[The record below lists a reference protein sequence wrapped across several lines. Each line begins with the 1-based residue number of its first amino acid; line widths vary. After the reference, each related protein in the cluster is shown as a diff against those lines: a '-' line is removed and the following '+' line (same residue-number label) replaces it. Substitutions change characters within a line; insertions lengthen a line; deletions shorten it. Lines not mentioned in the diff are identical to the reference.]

1 MKGVMSWVKLAD
13 RVDSLEGSATVAV
26 ATRAKALKAQ
36 GKDIVSFGA
45 GEPDFDTPDVI
56 KQATID
62 ALRAGKTKYEA
73 AAGPKPAREAI
84 AAKLRADNALEV
96 GADGVVIVAGAKAAF
111 FQACFALLGDQSPEG
126 GPWEV
131 VIPTPAWVSYE
142 PIVKMCG
149 GKVVEVDLKPE
160 DGFVLRPE
168 ALRRAISSRTR
179 MVIINTPSNPCG
191 AVYTREAL
199 EELAEV
205 LGDAARAIAP
215 HLVVVTD
222 EIYEKLVFD
231 GLEHVSIGSMAQ
243 VAERTLTINALS
255 KSYAMTGWR
264 VGYAAATG
272 VLAEE
277 LIPAMAR
284 IQAQT
289 ITNITSFI
297 YPAISVALEQSA
309 DDIERFRTAFESR
322 RDLVMER
329 LEAIGGIET
338 ARPQGAMYAFPR
350 VAGCYGKTSAGG
362 VKVSDSLSFCE
373 ALLEEQGVA
382 MVPGGAFGGRGD
394 EHVRISYACSEADIR
409 KGIER
414 LDAFVAGLS

>member
-1 MKGVMSWVKLAD
+1 MSWVKLAE

-26 ATRAKALKAQ
+26 ATRAKTLKAQ

-45 GEPDFDTPDVI
+45 GEPDFDTPEVI
-56 KQATID
+56 KRAAIE
-62 ALRAGKTKYEA
+62 ALQAGKTKYEA
-73 AAGPKPAREAI
+73 AAGPEPAREAI
-84 AAKLRADNALEV
+84 AKKLRADNGLEV
-96 GADGVVIVAGAKAAF
+96 DASGVVIVSGAKAAF

-131 VIPTPAWVSYE
+131 VVPTPAWVSYE

-160 DGFVLRPE
+160 DGFVLRAE
-168 ALRRAISSRTR
+168 ALRTAITPRTR

-191 AVYTREAL
+191 AVYSREAL
-199 EELAEV
+199 AGLAEV
-205 LGDAARAIAP
+205 LGDAVRAIAP
-215 HLVVVTD
+215 SLVVVTD

-231 GLEHVSIGSMAQ
+231 GLGHVSIGSMAP
-243 VAERTLTINALS
+243 VADRTLTINALS

-272 VLAEE
+272 ALAAE

-289 ITNITSFI
+289 VTNITSFL
-297 YPAISVALEQSA
+297 YPAIATAFDQSA
-309 DDIERFRTAFESR
+309 DDIERFRSTFEAR
-322 RDLVMER
+322 RDLVMEL
-329 LEAIGGIET
+329 LEKVEGVET

-350 VAGCYGKTSAGG
+350 VAGHYGMTSAGG
-362 VKVSDSLSFCE
+362 ARVTDSLGFCE
-373 ALLEEQGVA
+373 ALLEEHGVA

-414 LDAFVAGLS
+414 LGEFVKGLR

>member
-1 MKGVMSWVKLAD
+1 MSWVKLAE

-36 GKDIVSFGA
+36 GKDVISFGA
-45 GEPDFDTPDVI
+45 GEPDFDTPEVI
-56 KQATID
+56 KKAAVD
-62 ALRAGKTKYEA
+62 ALMAGRTKYEA
-73 AAGPKPAREAI
+73 AVGPADARKAI
-84 AAKLRADNALEV
+84 AAKLRSDNGLDV
-96 GADGVVIVAGAKAAF
+96 NADGVVIVSGAKAAF
-111 FQACFALLGDQSPEG
+111 FQACFALLGDESPDG

-131 VIPTPAWVSYE
+131 VVPTPAWVSYE

-149 GKVVEVDLKPE
+149 GAVVEVDLKPE

-191 AVYTREAL
+191 AVYTQESLA
-199 EELAEV
+199 ELAEV

-231 GLEHVSIGSMAQ
+231 GLEHVSIGSLAQ

-264 VGYAAATG
+264 VGYAAASG
-272 VLAEE
+272 ALAEE
-277 LIPAMAR
+277 LIPAMGR

-289 ITNITSFI
+289 ITNITSFV

-309 DDIERFRTAFESR
+309 ADIERFRGTFEKR
-322 RDLVMER
+322 RDLVMDL
-329 LEAIGGIET
+329 LEKVPGVQT

-350 VAGCYGKTSAGG
+350 VAEYYGKTSKGG
-362 VKVSDSLSFCE
+362 AKVSDSLSFCE
-373 ALLEEQGVA
+373 ALLEEHGVA
-382 MVPGGAFGGRGD
+382 MVPGSAFGGRGD
-394 EHVRISYACSEADIR
+394 EHVRISYACSEEDIR

-414 LDAFVAGLS
+414 MGEFVHGMH

>member
-1 MKGVMSWVKLAD
+1 MESVMSWVKLAD
-13 RVDSLEGSATVAV
+13 RVESLEGSATVAV
-26 ATRAKALKAQ
+26 ATRANALKAQ

-45 GEPDFDTPDVI
+45 GEPDFDTPEVI
-56 KQATID
+56 KHAAIE
-62 ALRAGKTKYEA
+62 ALQAGKTKYEA
-73 AAGPKPAREAI
+73 AAGPLDAREAI
-84 AAKLRADNALEV
+84 ARKLRDDNGLAV
-96 GADGVVIVAGAKAAF
+96 DAQGVVIVAGAKAAF
-111 FQACFALLGDQSPEG
+111 FQACFALLGDASPDGE
-126 GPWEV
+126 PWEV

-149 GKVVEVDLKPE
+149 GRVVEVDLKPE
-160 DGFVLRPE
+160 DGFVLQPD
-168 ALRRAISSRTR
+168 ALRKAISRRTR

-191 AVYTREAL
+191 AVYSKQSQA
-199 EELAEV
+199 ELAEV

-231 GLEHVSIGSMAQ
+231 GLEHASMGAMGP
-243 VAERTLTINALS
+243 VADRTLTINALS

-272 VLAEE
+272 ALAQE

-284 IQAQT
+284 VQAQT
-289 ITNITSFI
+289 ITNITSFV
-297 YPAISVALEQSA
+297 YPAISVAFEQSGE
-309 DDIERFRTAFESR
+309 DIERFRSAFESR
-322 RDLVMER
+322 RDLVME
-329 LEAIGGIET
+329 LLGPIKGVET

-350 VAGCYGKTSAGG
+350 VAGCFGKTSRGG
-362 VKVSDSLSFCE
+362 AAVRDSLSFCE
-373 ALLEEQGVA
+373 ALLEEHGVA
-382 MVPGGAFGGRGD
+382 MVPGSAFGGRGD

-414 LDAFVAGLS
+414 LGAFVEGLS

>member
-1 MKGVMSWVKLAD
+1 MSWIKLAE

-36 GKDIVSFGA
+36 GKDVVSFGA
-45 GEPDFDTPDVI
+45 GEPDFDTPEVI
-56 KQATID
+56 KQAAIE
-62 ALRAGKTKYEA
+62 ALQAGKTKYEA
-73 AAGPKPAREAI
+73 APGPEPARQAI
-84 AAKLRADNALEV
+84 AKKLQADNGLEV
-96 GADGVVIVAGAKAAF
+96 DAKGVVIVSGAKAAF
-111 FQACFALLGDQSPEG
+111 FQACFALLGDMAPDGQ
-126 GPWEV
+126 PWEV
-131 VIPTPAWVSYE
+131 IVPTPAWVSYE

-149 GKVVEVDLKPE
+149 GSVVEVDLKPE

-168 ALRRAISSRTR
+168 ALRKAVTARTR
-179 MVIINTPSNPCG
+179 MVIVNTPSNPCG
-191 AVYTREAL
+191 AVYSREAL
-199 EELAEV
+199 AQLAEV
-205 LGDAARAIAP
+205 LGDAVRAIAP
-215 HLVVVTD
+215 NLVVVTD

-231 GLEHVSIGSMAQ
+231 GLEHASIGAMAP
-243 VAERTLTINALS
+243 VKDRTLTINALS

-272 VLAEE
+272 DLAAE

-289 ITNITSFI
+289 ITNITSFL
-297 YPAISVALEQSA
+297 YPAISTAFDRSA
-309 DDIERFRTAFESR
+309 DDIERFRCTFEAR
-322 RDLVMER
+322 RDLVME
-329 LEAIGGIET
+329 LLGGVDGIET

-350 VAGCYGKTSAGG
+350 VAGHYGKTSKGG
-362 VKVSDSLSFCE
+362 AKVSDSLSFCE

-394 EHVRISYACSEADIR
+394 EHVRISYACSDADIR

-414 LDAFVAGLS
+414 LGAFVSGLR

>member
-1 MKGVMSWVKLAD
+1 MSWVKLAD

-36 GKDIVSFGA
+36 GQDVVSFGA
-45 GEPDFDTPDVI
+45 GEPDFDTPEVI
-56 KQATID
+56 KQAAIE
-62 ALRAGKTKYEA
+62 ALRAGQTKYEA
-73 AAGPKPAREAI
+73 AAGPKDAREAI
-84 AAKLRADNALEV
+84 AAKLRADNGLDVDAK
-96 GADGVVIVAGAKAAF
+96 GVVIVSGAKAAF
-111 FQACFALLGDQSPEG
+111 FQACFALLGDAGPDGE
-126 GPWEV
+126 PWEV

-149 GKVVEVDLKPE
+149 GAVVEVDLRPE

-168 ALRRAISSRTR
+168 ALRKAISRRTR
-179 MVIINTPSNPCG
+179 MVVVNTPSNPCG
-191 AVYTREAL
+191 AVYSREAL
-199 EELAEV
+199 AELAEV

-215 HLVVVTD
+215 DLIVVTD

-231 GLEHVSIGSMAQ
+231 GLEHVSIGSMAP

-264 VGYAAATG
+264 VGYAAAG
-272 VLAEE
+272 GELAET
-277 LIPAMAR
+277 LIPAMGR

-289 ITNITSFI
+289 ITNITSFL
-297 YPAISVALEQSA
+297 YPAIPVAFEQSGK
-309 DDIERFRTAFESR
+309 DIERFRSTFEAR
-322 RDLVMER
+322 RDLVME
-329 LEAIGGIET
+329 LLGGVPGIET
-338 ARPQGAMYAFPR
+338 ARPLGAMYAFPR

-362 VKVSDSLSFCE
+362 AKVTDSLSFCE
-373 ALLEEQGVA
+373 ALLEEHGVA
-382 MVPGGAFGGRGD
+382 MVPGAAFGGRGD

-414 LDAFVAGLS
+414 LGAFVGGLR

>member
-1 MKGVMSWVKLAD
+1 MSWVKLAE

-45 GEPDFDTPDVI
+45 GEPDFDTPEVI
-56 KQATID
+56 KQAAIE
-62 ALRAGKTKYEA
+62 ALKAGKTKYEA
-73 AAGPKPAREAI
+73 AAGPEPARQSI
-84 AAKLRADNALEV
+84 AKKLQADNGLDVDAK
-96 GADGVVIVAGAKAAF
+96 GVVIVSGAKAAF
-111 FQACFALLGDQSPEG
+111 FQACFALLGDMAPDGQ
-126 GPWEV
+126 PWEV
-131 VIPTPAWVSYE
+131 IVPTPAWVSYE

-149 GKVVEVDLKPE
+149 GTVVEVDLKPE

-168 ALRRAISSRTR
+168 ALRKAITARTR
-179 MVIINTPSNPCG
+179 MVIVNTPSNPCG
-191 AVYTREAL
+191 AVYSRDAL
-199 EELAEV
+199 TELAEV
-205 LGDAARAIAP
+205 MGDAVRAIAP
-215 HLVVVTD
+215 NLVVVTD

-231 GLEHVSIGSMAQ
+231 GLEHVSIGAMSP
-243 VAERTLTINALS
+243 VKDRTLTINALS

-272 VLAEE
+272 DLAAE

-289 ITNITSFI
+289 ITNITSFL
-297 YPAISVALEQSA
+297 YPAISTAFDESA
-309 DDIERFRTAFESR
+309 ADIERFRSTFEAR
-322 RDLVMER
+322 RNLVMDLLGNVE
-329 LEAIGGIET
+329 GVET
-338 ARPQGAMYAFPR
+338 ARPHGAMYAFPR
-350 VAGCYGKTSAGG
+350 VAGHYGKSSASGA
-362 VKVSDSLSFCE
+362 KVADSLSFCE

-394 EHVRISYACSEADIR
+394 EHVRISYACSEDDIR

-414 LDAFVAGLS
+414 LGTFVQGMR

>member
-1 MKGVMSWVKLAD
+1 MSWVKLAD

-36 GKDIVSFGA
+36 GKDVVSFGA
-45 GEPDFDTPDVI
+45 GEPDFDTPEVI
-56 KQATID
+56 KKAAVD
-62 ALRAGKTKYEA
+62 ALMAGRTKYEA
-73 AAGPKPAREAI
+73 AAGPADARKAI
-84 AAKLRADNALEV
+84 AEKLRSDNGLDV
-96 GADGVVIVAGAKAAF
+96 DADGVVIVSGAKAAF
-111 FQACFALLGDQSPEG
+111 FQACFALLGDECPQG

-131 VIPTPAWVSYE
+131 VVPTPAWVSYE

-149 GKVVEVDLKPE
+149 GRVVEVDLKPE

-168 ALRRAISSRTR
+168 ALRKAISARTR

-205 LGDAARAIAP
+205 LGDAARAVAP

-231 GLEHVSIGSMAQ
+231 GLEHVSLGSFSQ
-243 VAERTLTINALS
+243 IAERTLTINALS

-272 VLAEE
+272 MLAEE

-284 IQAQT
+284 VQAQT
-289 ITNITSFI
+289 ITNITSFV
-297 YPAISVALEQSA
+297 YPAISVALEKSA
-309 DDIERFRTAFESR
+309 ADIERFRSTFEAR
-322 RDLVMER
+322 RDLVMDMLGR
-329 LEAIGGIET
+329 IDGLET

-362 VKVSDSLSFCE
+362 AKVGDSLSFCE
-373 ALLEEQGVA
+373 ALLEEHGVA
-382 MVPGGAFGGRGD
+382 MVPGSAFGGRGD

-414 LDAFVAGLS
+414 IGAFVSGLR

>member
-1 MKGVMSWVKLAD
+1 MSWVKLAE

-36 GKDIVSFGA
+36 GKDVISFGA
-45 GEPDFDTPDVI
+45 GEPDFDTPEVI
-56 KQATID
+56 KKAAVD
-62 ALRAGKTKYEA
+62 ALMAGRTKYEA
-73 AAGPKPAREAI
+73 AVGPADARKAI
-84 AAKLRADNALEV
+84 AAKLRSDNGLDV
-96 GADGVVIVAGAKAAF
+96 NADGVVIVSGAKAAF
-111 FQACFALLGDQSPEG
+111 FQACFALLGDESPDG

-131 VIPTPAWVSYE
+131 VVPTPAWVSYE

-149 GKVVEVDLKPE
+149 GAVVEVDLKPE

-191 AVYTREAL
+191 AVYTQESLA
-199 EELAEV
+199 ELAEV

-231 GLEHVSIGSMAQ
+231 GLEHVSIGSLAQ

-264 VGYAAATG
+264 VGYAAASG
-272 VLAEE
+272 ALAEE
-277 LIPAMAR
+277 LIPAMGR

-309 DDIERFRTAFESR
+309 ADIERFRGTFEKR
-322 RDLVMER
+322 RDLVMDL
-329 LEAIGGIET
+329 LEKVPGVQT

-350 VAGCYGKTSAGG
+350 VAGYYGKTSKGG
-362 VKVSDSLSFCE
+362 AKVSDSLSFCE
-373 ALLEEQGVA
+373 ALLEEHGVA
-382 MVPGGAFGGRGD
+382 MVPGSAFGGRGD
-394 EHVRISYACSEADIR
+394 EHVRISYACSEEDIR

-414 LDAFVAGLS
+414 MGEFVRGMH

>member
-1 MKGVMSWVKLAD
+1 MSWVKLAE

-36 GKDIVSFGA
+36 GKDVISFGA
-45 GEPDFDTPDVI
+45 GEPDFDTPEVI
-56 KQATID
+56 KKAAVD
-62 ALRAGKTKYEA
+62 ALMAGRTKYEA
-73 AAGPKPAREAI
+73 AVGPADARKAI
-84 AAKLRADNALEV
+84 AAKLRSDNGLDV
-96 GADGVVIVAGAKAAF
+96 NADGVVIVSGAKAAF
-111 FQACFALLGDQSPEG
+111 FQACFALLGDESPDG

-131 VIPTPAWVSYE
+131 VVPTPAWVSYE

-149 GKVVEVDLKPE
+149 GAVVEVDLKPE

-191 AVYTREAL
+191 AVYTQESLA
-199 EELAEV
+199 ELAEV

-231 GLEHVSIGSMAQ
+231 GLEHVSIGSLAQ

-264 VGYAAATG
+264 VGYAAASG
-272 VLAEE
+272 ALAEE
-277 LIPAMAR
+277 LIPAMGR

-289 ITNITSFI
+289 ITNITSFV

-309 DDIERFRTAFESR
+309 ADIERFRGTFEKR
-322 RDLVMER
+322 RDLVMDL
-329 LEAIGGIET
+329 LEKVPGVQT

-350 VAGCYGKTSAGG
+350 VAEYYGKTSKGG
-362 VKVSDSLSFCE
+362 AKVSDSLSFCE
-373 ALLEEQGVA
+373 ALLEEHGVA
-382 MVPGGAFGGRGD
+382 MVPGSAFGGRGD
-394 EHVRISYACSEADIR
+394 EHVRISYACSEEDIR

-414 LDAFVAGLS
+414 MGEFVRGMH

>member
-1 MKGVMSWVKLAD
+1 MSWVKLAE

-45 GEPDFDTPDVI
+45 GEPDFDTPEVI
-56 KQATID
+56 KRAAID
-62 ALRAGKTKYEA
+62 ALKAGRTKYEA
-73 AAGPKPAREAI
+73 AAGPEPARESI
-84 AAKLRADNALEV
+84 ARKLQADNGLAV
-96 GADGVVIVAGAKAAF
+96 DAKGVVIVSGAKAAF
-111 FQACFALLGDQSPEG
+111 FQACFALLGDPSPDG
-126 GPWEV
+126 QPWEV

-142 PIVKMCG
+142 PITKMCG

-160 DGFVLRPE
+160 DGFVLQPE
-168 ALRRAISSRTR
+168 ALRSAITPRTR
-179 MVIINTPSNPCG
+179 MVLINTPSNPCG
-191 AVYTREAL
+191 SVYSRAAL
-199 EELAEV
+199 EEIATV
-205 LGDAARAIAP
+205 LGDAADSTAP
-215 HLVVVTD
+215 NMVVVTD
-222 EIYEKLVFD
+222 EIYEKMVFD
-231 GLEHVSIGSMAQ
+231 GLEHVSIGAMSQ

-272 VLAEE
+272 TLADE

-289 ITNITSFI
+289 ITNITSFL
-297 YPAISVALEQSA
+297 YPAISTAFDESA
-309 DDIERFRTAFESR
+309 DDIERFRSTFETR
-322 RDLVMER
+322 RDLVME
-329 LEAIGGIET
+329 LLDGVNGIET

-350 VAGCYGKTSAGG
+350 VAESYGKTSAGG
-362 VKVSDSLSFCE
+362 AAVQDSLSFCE
-373 ALLEEQGVA
+373 ALLEEHGVA

-394 EHVRISYACSEADIR
+394 EHVRISYACSESDIR

-414 LDAFVAGLS
+414 LDVFVQGLR

>member
-1 MKGVMSWVKLAD
+1 MSWVKLAE

-45 GEPDFDTPDVI
+45 GEPDFDTPEVI
-56 KQATID
+56 KQAAID
-62 ALRAGKTKYEA
+62 ALQAGKTKYEA
-73 AAGPKPAREAI
+73 AAGPEGARESI
-84 AAKLRADNALEV
+84 ARKLRADNGLDVDAK
-96 GADGVVIVAGAKAAF
+96 GVVIVSGAKAAF
-111 FQACFALLGDQSPEG
+111 FQACFALLGDVGPG
-126 GPWEV
+126 GEPWEV

-142 PIVKMCG
+142 PITKMCG

-160 DGFVLRPE
+160 DGFVLQPE
-168 ALRRAISSRTR
+168 ALRKAITPRTR

-191 AVYTREAL
+191 SVYSRGAL
-199 EELAEV
+199 EAIAVV
-205 LGDAARAIAP
+205 LGQAAKSTAP
-215 HLVVVTD
+215 NMVVVTD
-222 EIYEKLVFD
+222 EIYEKMVFD
-231 GLEHVSIGSMAQ
+231 GLEHVSIGSMPQ
-243 VAERTLTINALS
+243 VADRTLTINALS

-264 VGYAAATG
+264 VGYAAASGT
-272 VLAEE
+272 LAGE

-289 ITNITSFI
+289 ITNITSFL
-297 YPAISVALEQSA
+297 YPAISTAFEKSGE
-309 DDIERFRTAFESR
+309 DIERFRGTFER
-322 RDLVMER
+322 RRNLVME
-329 LEAIGGIET
+329 LLDGVEGVQT

-350 VAGCYGKTSAGG
+350 VAGHYGKTSTGG
-362 VKVSDSLSFCE
+362 AKVTDSLSFCE
-373 ALLEEQGVA
+373 ALLEEHGVA

-414 LDAFVAGLS
+414 MGAFVKGLR

>member
-1 MKGVMSWVKLAD
+1 MSWVKLAE

-36 GKDIVSFGA
+36 GKDVISFGA
-45 GEPDFDTPDVI
+45 GEPDFDTPEVI
-56 KQATID
+56 KKAAVD
-62 ALRAGKTKYEA
+62 ALMAGRTKYEA
-73 AAGPKPAREAI
+73 AVGPADARKAI
-84 AAKLRADNALEV
+84 AAKLRSDNGLDV
-96 GADGVVIVAGAKAAF
+96 NADGVVIVSGAKAAF
-111 FQACFALLGDQSPEG
+111 FQACFALLGDESPDG

-131 VIPTPAWVSYE
+131 VVPTPAWVSYE

-149 GKVVEVDLKPE
+149 GAVVEVDLKPE

-168 ALRRAISSRTR
+168 ALRRVISSRTR

-191 AVYTREAL
+191 AVYTQESLA
-199 EELAEV
+199 ELAEV

-231 GLEHVSIGSMAQ
+231 GLEHVSIGSLAQ

-264 VGYAAATG
+264 VGYAAASG
-272 VLAEE
+272 ALAEE
-277 LIPAMAR
+277 LIPAMGR

-309 DDIERFRTAFESR
+309 ADIERFRGTFEKR
-322 RDLVMER
+322 RDLVMDL
-329 LEAIGGIET
+329 LEKVPGVQT

-350 VAGCYGKTSAGG
+350 VAGYYGKTSKGG
-362 VKVSDSLSFCE
+362 AKVSDSLSFCE
-373 ALLEEQGVA
+373 ALLEEHGVA
-382 MVPGGAFGGRGD
+382 MVPGSAFGGRGD
-394 EHVRISYACSEADIR
+394 EHVRISYACSEEDIR

-414 LDAFVAGLS
+414 MGDFVRGMH